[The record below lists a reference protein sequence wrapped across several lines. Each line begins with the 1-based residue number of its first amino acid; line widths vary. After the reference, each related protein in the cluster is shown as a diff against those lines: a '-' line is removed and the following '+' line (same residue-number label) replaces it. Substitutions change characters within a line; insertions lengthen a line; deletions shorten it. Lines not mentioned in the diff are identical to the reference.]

1 MKEHIRYLSEHSPF
15 TVSCIPNAGLP
26 ENVGGVAHYR
36 LTPVELKMQLMHFV
50 EDLGVQVI
58 GGCCGTTPSHI
69 GSLAELAAELKPA
82 QRSSRHGAGSD
93 EDIRPA
99 LNYEPAAA
107 SIYGVTPYQQD
118 NSF

>member
-58 GGCCGTTPSHI
+58 GGCCGTTPAHI
-69 GSLAELAAELKPA
+69 GSLAELAQELKPA
-82 QRSSRHGAGSD
+82 ERPSRWDRASCLLYTSPSPRD
-93 EDIRPA
+93 
-99 LNYEPAAA
+99 YAA
-107 SIYGVTPYQQD
+107 SRMP
-118 NSF
+118 SSA